1 MLQEKDQKYLILS
14 LRNKTIVLFKIW
26 QAYVSEK

>member
-1 MLQEKDQKYLILS
+1 MLQEKDQKYLILN

-26 QAYVSEK
+26 QGYVSEK